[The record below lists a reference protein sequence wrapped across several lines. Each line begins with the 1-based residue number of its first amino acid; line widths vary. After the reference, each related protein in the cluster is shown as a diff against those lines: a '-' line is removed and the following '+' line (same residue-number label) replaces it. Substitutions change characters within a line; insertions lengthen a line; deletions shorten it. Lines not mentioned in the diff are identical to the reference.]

1 MTKCSSAVA
10 CLAAVLSWCAMSSG
24 AHAFGGLWSAPD
36 ARVEQAGAQI
46 ILVDHPGPTVT
57 AIVQIQYAG
66 AGEDFAWVIPVT
78 GTPTVAMSSNAV
90 FERLDAA
97 TAPEYWLEVATD
109 GMCMAQELSD
119 AGLGEGTDVDG
130 TPSLPG
136 TAQDS
141 IIVLHATSVG
151 SYNYS
156 HIAIAPAADDK
167 VAVATDWLTQNGYDL
182 TGRERELLGP
192 YLEAGFNLLAFKLTE
207 GAYVDAIR
215 PVMLTYESERP
226 SIPLLATA
234 VSAQRDMRIQVW
246 VIGPSQAVPSNY
258 KSLVLN
264 DALLD
269 WRSGRTYVAGTLP
282 EGGDGPV
289 VRYVDKPINYDAV
302 VIAAANEAGGQ
313 GFVTE
318 LGGPASQFRE
328 TVWSALDA
336 DDFATLSTESYADGL
351 DAVLAAQ
358 AYYAGWDGWE
368 EAIVGATTL
377 PDEVTIEELGRDP
390 EAYRGV
396 VEIDTARF
404 MQLLDEKVV
413 RPVAATAA
421 LLYEGPYLTRLY
433 TTMSAREM
441 TLDPSFD
448 YNADLAQLSN
458 VHFAKQHIECSAD
471 RTQDEAPWR
480 IELPQGGVVLGEGEQ
495 DWPVAVGSM
504 PANLKVVM
512 LSTEGSGSVLQDN
525 SQAIATKLL
534 EAAGTLSEDLS
545 LPQLLP
551 EHGASI
557 GGSQRLKRPS
567 DARDS
572 SSACTASR
580 AHEATSSTLALCMP
594 LAAAMLAW
602 RRSRACSRVAGA
614 RRS

>member
-1 MTKCSSAVA
+1 MTKHWSLGA
-10 CLAAVLSWCAMSSG
+10 CLVAVLLWCAMSSS

-36 ARVEQAGAQI
+36 TSVGQSAAQI
-46 ILVDHPGPTVT
+46 ILVDHPGPAVT
-57 AIVQIQYAG
+57 AVVQIHYVG
-66 AGEDFAWVIPVT
+66 AAQDFAWLIPVA
-78 GTPTVAMSSNAV
+78 GTPRVSVSSNAV

-109 GMCMAQELSD
+109 GACMPREASD
-119 AGLGEGTDVDG
+119 AGLGEGTDVDRA
-130 TPSLPG
+130 PSIPG
-136 TAQDS
+136 TARDS
-141 IIVLHATSVG
+141 IIVLDAASVG
-151 SYNYS
+151 SYDYAN
-156 HIAIAPAADDK
+156 IAIAPAADDK
-167 VAVATDWLTQNGYDL
+167 VGAATDWLTQNGYDL
-182 TGRERELLGP
+182 TGRERELLAP
-192 YLEAGFNLLAFKLTE
+192 YLEAGLNLVAFKLQD
-207 GAYVDAIR
+207 GADAGAIR

-258 KSLVLN
+258 KALVLN

-269 WRSGRTYVAGTLP
+269 WRSDRTYVAGTLP

-328 TVWSALDA
+328 TVWSPLDA

-351 DAVLAAQ
+351 DAILAAQ

-377 PDEVTIEELGRDP
+377 PDGVTIDELSRDP

-396 VEIDTARF
+396 VEVDTARF

-448 YNADLAQLSN
+448 YNADLAQISN

-471 RTQDEAPWR
+471 RTRDEAPWR

-525 SQAIATKLL
+525 SHAIANKLL

-557 GGSQRLKRPS
+557 GGNQRLKPPN

-572 SSACTASR
+572 SHACTVSR
-580 AHEATSSTLALCMP
+580 AHETTSSTLALCMP